1 MKASAPGLKPPLK
14 YPGGKRFLAPAVRA
28 LWLNSNTL
36 RLVEPFSG
44 GLSIS
49 LGIQPD
55 RALLN
60 DRNPHVINFY
70 KCIKKGLKIDLAM
83 KNEECFYY
91 KKREEFN
98 GLIKKKQINTQKSA
112 CLFYYLNR
120 TGFNGLVR
128 FNKSGLYNVPFGRH
142 VKINYKTDFRE
153 YAPVMKNWRF
163 RSADFSALQIKPS
176 DFLYVDP
183 PYDVEFRAYS
193 TTAFKWADQ
202 ERLVDWLADKTCP
215 VVVSNQATERIIRL
229 YKKNNFSLRYL
240 HAPRMISCN
249 GDRSPVTEVL
259 AVKNLAAPRKTRAG
273 AGT

>member
-1 MKASAPGLKPPLK
+1 MKADGQGLRPPLK
-14 YPGGKRFLAPAVRA
+14 YPGGKRLLAPTVRA
-28 LWLNSNTL
+28 LWLKSDTR

-49 LGIQPD
+49 LGIQPE

-60 DRNPHVINFY
+60 DCNPHVINFY
-70 KCIKKGLKIDLAM
+70 QCIKKGLKIDLAM
-83 KNEECFYY
+83 KNEERFYY
-91 KKREEFN
+91 KRREEFN
-98 GLIKKKQINTQKSA
+98 GLIKTKRINTQKSA

-128 FNKSGLYNVPFGRH
+128 FNKSGLYNVPFGRY
-142 VKINYKTDFRE
+142 VNINYRTDFRE
-153 YAPVMKNWRF
+153 YVPVMKNWRF
-163 RSADFSALQIKPS
+163 RSADFSALRIKPS

-193 TTAFKWADQ
+193 RSGFQWADQ
-202 ERLVDWLADKTCP
+202 ERLMEWLADKTCP

-240 HAPRMISCN
+240 KAPRMISCN

-259 AVKNLAAPRKTRAG
+259 AVKNLEDS
-273 AGT
+273 

>member
-1 MKASAPGLKPPLK
+1 MKADGPGLRPPLK
-14 YPGGKRFLAPAVRA
+14 YPGGKRLLAPTVRA
-28 LWLNSNTL
+28 LWLKSDTR

-70 KCIKKGLKIDLAM
+70 QCIKKGLKIDLAM
-83 KNEECFYY
+83 KNEERFYY
-91 KKREEFN
+91 KRREEFN
-98 GLIKKKQINTQKSA
+98 GLIKTKQINTQKSA

-128 FNKSGLYNVPFGRH
+128 FNKSGLYNVPFGRYGN
-142 VKINYKTDFRE
+142 INYRTDFRE
-153 YAPVMKNWRF
+153 YVPVMKNWRF
-163 RSADFSALQIKPS
+163 RSADFSALKIKPS

-183 PYDVEFRAYS
+183 PYDVQFRAYS
-193 TTAFKWADQ
+193 TGGFQWADQ
-202 ERLVDWLADKTCP
+202 ERLVEWLADKTCP

-240 HAPRMISCN
+240 QAPRMISCN

-259 AVKNLAAPRKTRAG
+259 AVKNLAG
-273 AGT
+273 S